1 MSKQQA
7 AGVNPTL
14 IIGMGGTGKDII
26 MRVRRLIV
34 EHYGSLENL
43 PVVAFLSI
51 DTDDAPAG
59 VPERFLDQDISLK
72 PEEKVVLDTDNIPPI
87 LGNLAQYDYLS
98 GWFPPDL
105 TGIQDLKS
113 GAKQIRALGRLA
125 FFLGYNAVKEA
136 ALGKVK
142 SVTDRDKAKFM
153 IDHYGMNVDQG
164 VNVFLVS
171 SLCGGTGSGMTLD
184 MAYNLKH
191 WFKYDNLLGEVNAML
206 MLPGAFSGVSD
217 RIKANGYAALKELNH
232 YQAMGRAES
241 AHFRAQYT
249 SNPLDKVDE
258 SGPPFTFCYL
268 LGDQNKVVD
277 SARIT
282 DLQEMVAQKIALEF
296 TSNFARYA
304 KSNRS
309 NLEGV
314 WQVTPRDP
322 FGLPQ
327 NYLSFGLA
335 SVRFPV
341 DRVRTAL
348 AARLGAEMVGSW
360 LNVQGEHR
368 GSKEQVET
376 FLAKHRWVETAHKAP
391 FYDFMMQAGG
401 GGSLADLLEAWKGK
415 VDEDL
420 MAKTDRLK
428 VKLTDVDAILWGH
441 HKEMRGKTRGVGQD
455 VQKWGEHARQ
465 VYDNMAKLRKQ
476 TEDELE
482 KAITEAVDDPLRGT
496 KHAQW
501 LIGELCTTFE
511 TYREG
516 YLQVGKVVAEDCPSE
531 KDLNEFLGNFD
542 PIAETVWKKV
552 TGLAGKELRAKTDDF
567 LELLERHHRIQL
579 ELKVREVGAAMF
591 GHLIARLG
599 ELRGRVEKVEQM
611 LGALRGEL
619 HALEKSV
626 SAEILSLN
634 YANTNY
640 LFDGEDIT
648 LYYAERFA
656 EPDSES
662 KAFRQL
668 TLELLKKR
676 GGSLMALAGSAGGS
690 GPHGGLGAGGSAPQS
705 GLWEWA
711 SEREAFK
718 AAILD
723 AAAPLFSQG
732 PQKFK
737 LDETTVIERFFAK
750 YPERKKQEAVLHNL
764 YNHANPFIHVDGKQA
779 AHKFTMTAIQ
789 KVVGLAGAD
798 SAHPVREVQEML
810 KVLHAACHLAP
821 THVKPNPDRH
831 MLVFI
836 QEFGAFPLRVVK
848 GLEGYRGYYQHYLDQ
863 HLHITKTY
871 KEFADLFPPDEAKLA
886 EAQRGLTL
894 GLALGVLTV
903 DPEDKRTVVYH
914 FKDKAGLPD
923 TVELGA
929 EEQAGIS
936 TLVAHDEARDRL
948 LVTIENIGK
957 GAKGPDAK
965 RGLYDGLIRYARQM
979 EASLG
984 TRHPRYQTQKAILG
998 EFIKTHLME
1007 EGGAPAV
1014 PSAAPTAAP
1023 AAEAVVS
1030 PAAFAAAQ
1038 GRYESLF
1045 THFWVDKVIDAQ
1057 ERQVLEQTAATL
1069 GISGEQARAIETRVM
1084 GS

>member
-34 EHYGSLENL
+34 EHYGSLDKL
-43 PVVAFLSI
+43 PVVAFLAI

-59 VPERFLDQDISLK
+59 VPETFLDQDISLK
-72 PEEKVVLDTDNIPPI
+72 PEEKVILDTDNIPPI

-125 FFLGYNAVKEA
+125 FFLGYGAVKEA
-136 ALGKVK
+136 TLAKVK

-191 WFKYDNLLGEVNAML
+191 WFKYDNLLGEVNGML

-249 SNPLDKVDE
+249 SNPLDKIDQ

-368 GSKEQVET
+368 GSKEQFET
-376 FLAKHRWVETAHKAP
+376 FLAKHKWVETAHKAP
-391 FYDFMMQAGG
+391 FYDFMMQASG
-401 GGSLADLLEAWKGK
+401 GGSLPEHLEAWKGK

-420 MAKTDRLK
+420 LAKTDRLK
-428 VKLTDVDAILWGH
+428 AKLTDVDAILWGH

-465 VYDNMAKLRKQ
+465 VHDNMQKLRKQ
-476 TEDELE
+476 TEGELD
-482 KAITEAVDDPLRGT
+482 KVVTEAVDDPLRGT
-496 KHAQW
+496 KHALW
-501 LIGELCTTFE
+501 LIDELRNTFE
-511 TYREG
+511 LYREG
-516 YLQVGKVVAEDCPSE
+516 YLQVGKIVAEDCPAE
-531 KDLNEFLGNFD
+531 KDLNEFLGHFD
-542 PIAETVWKKV
+542 PIAETMWKKV
-552 TGLAGKELRAKTDDF
+552 TGLASKELRTKADEF

-579 ELKVREVGAAMF
+579 EIKVREVGSVMF
-591 GHLIARLG
+591 GHFITRLG

-611 LGALRGEL
+611 LGTLRGEL

-634 YANTNY
+634 YANTTY
-640 LFDGEDIT
+640 LFDAEDVS

-656 EPDSES
+656 EPESEN

-668 TLELLKKR
+668 TIELLKKR
-676 GGSLMALAGSAGGS
+676 GGSLMALAGVS
-690 GPHGGLGAGGSAPQS
+690 
-705 GLWEWA
+705 WA

-723 AAAPLFSQG
+723 AGGPVFSQG
-732 PQKFK
+732 QQKFK

-750 YPERKKQEAVLHNL
+750 YPDRKKQEAVLHNL

-821 THVKPNPDRH
+821 THVKPNPDKH

-871 KEFADLFPPDEAKLA
+871 KEFSDLFPPDEAKLA
-886 EAQRGLTL
+886 EAQHGLTL

-923 TVELGA
+923 TIELGA
-929 EEQAGIS
+929 EEQSGIT
-936 TLVAHDEARDRL
+936 TLVGHDEARDRL
-948 LVTIENIGK
+948 LATIENIGK
-957 GAKGPDAK
+957 GAKSPDAK
-965 RGLYDGLIRYARQM
+965 RTLYDGLIRYARAM

-984 TRHPRYQTQKAILG
+984 TRHPRYQTQKGILG
-998 EFIKTHLME
+998 EFIKTYLME
-1007 EGGAPAV
+1007 EGGAPA
-1014 PSAAPTAAP
+1014 APTAAP
-1023 AAEAVVS
+1023 SLAPSAEAVVS
-1030 PAAFAAAQ
+1030 QTAFADAQ

-1069 GISGEQARAIETRVM
+1069 GLPPEQAREIETRVK
-1084 GS
+1084 GG

>member
-7 AGVNPTL
+7 AGINPTL

-34 EHYGSLENL
+34 EHYGSLDSL

-51 DTDDAPAG
+51 DTDDAPAA
-59 VPERFLDQDISLK
+59 VPERFLEQDISLK
-72 PEEKVVLDTDNIPPI
+72 PEEKVILDTGNIPPI

-136 ALGKVK
+136 TLGKVK

-153 IDHYGMNVDQG
+153 IDHYGLNVDSG

-184 MAYNLKH
+184 VAYNLKS
-191 WFKYDNLLGEVNAML
+191 WFKHDNLLGEVNAML

-249 SNPLDKVDE
+249 SSPLDKVDE
-258 SGPPFTFCYL
+258 SGSPFSFCYL
-268 LGDQNKVVD
+268 IGDQNKVVD

-296 TSNFARYA
+296 TSNFARFA

-348 AARLGAEMVGSW
+348 AARLGAELVGSW

-368 GSKEQVET
+368 GSKEQFET
-376 FLAKHRWVETAHKAP
+376 FLAKHKWVETAHKAP
-391 FYDFMMQAGG
+391 FYDFMLQGSG
-401 GGSLADLLEAWKGK
+401 GGSLLDQLEAWKGQ

-420 MAKTDRLK
+420 MAKTDRMRT
-428 VKLTDVDAILWGH
+428 KLSDVDAILWSQ
-441 HKEMRGKTRGVGQD
+441 HKDMRARTRGVGPDIQR
-455 VQKWGEHARQ
+455 WGEHARQ
-465 VYDNMAKLRKQ
+465 IHDNMLKLRKQ
-476 TEDELE
+476 TEAELE
-482 KAITEAVDDPLRGT
+482 KAIAQAVDDPLQGT
-496 KHAQW
+496 KHALW
-501 LIGELCTTFE
+501 LIDELRNTFE
-511 TYREG
+511 LYREG
-516 YLQVGKVVAEDCPSE
+516 YLQVAKVVAEGGPSE
-531 KDLNEFLGNFD
+531 KDLNEFLGHFD
-542 PIAETVWKKV
+542 PIADTMWKSV
-552 TGLAGKELRAKTDDF
+552 TGLAGKELRGKADEF
-567 LELLERHHRIQL
+567 LTLLERHHRIQL
-579 ELKVREVGAAMF
+579 ELKVREVGAVMF
-591 GHLIARLG
+591 GNLIAKLAD
-599 ELRGRVEKVEQM
+599 LRGRVEKVEQM
-611 LGALRGEL
+611 LGTLRGEL
-619 HALEKSV
+619 HALEKTV

-634 YANTNY
+634 FANTTY
-640 LFDGEDIT
+640 LFDVEDVS

-656 EPDSES
+656 EPDSEK

-668 TLELLKKR
+668 TLTLLKQR
-676 GGSLMALAGSAGGS
+676 GGSLMALAGSAGG
-690 GPHGGLGAGGSAPQS
+690 AAPQ
-705 GLWEWA
+705 GANFEWA

-718 AAILD
+718 AAILE
-723 AAAPLFSQG
+723 AGGPVFSQG
-732 PQKFK
+732 AQKFK
-737 LDETTVIERFFAK
+737 LDETTVVERFFAK

-764 YNHANPFIHVDGKQA
+764 YNHATPFIHIDGKQA
-779 AHKFTMTAIQ
+779 AHKFTMTAVQ

-810 KVLHAACHLAP
+810 KVLHAACHLSPA
-821 THVKPNPDRH
+821 HVKPNPDKH

-848 GLEGYRGYYQHYLDQ
+848 GLEGYKGYYQHYLDQ
-863 HLHITKTY
+863 HLHITKAY
-871 KEFADLFPPDEAKLA
+871 KEFVDLFPPDEAKLA

-929 EEQAGIS
+929 EEQAGIT
-936 TLVAHDEARDRL
+936 TLVGHDDARNRL
-948 LVTIENIGK
+948 LQTIENIGK
-957 GAKGPDAK
+957 GAKAPDAK
-965 RGLYDGLIRYARQM
+965 RSLYEGLIRYARAM
-979 EASLG
+979 EATHG
-984 TRHPRYQTQKAILG
+984 TRHPRYQIQKALLG
-998 EFIKTHLME
+998 EFIKTYLMD
-1007 EGGAPAV
+1007 EGGTP
-1014 PSAAPTAAP
+1014 AAP
-1023 AAEAVVS
+1023 AATPAGAVSAESVVS
-1030 PAAFAAAQ
+1030 PAAFVAAQ
-1038 GRYESLF
+1038 GRYEGLF
-1045 THFWVDKVIDAQ
+1045 AHFWVDKVIDAQ
-1057 ERQVLEQTAATL
+1057 ERQVLDQTAATL
-1069 GISGEQARAIETRVM
+1069 GLAPDQARAIETRLM
-1084 GS
+1084 GG